1 MMPSPLLDHLPR
13 FPLATLP
20 TPLHEATRLRD
31 ALGGSGRCPRILI
44 KRDDLTGLAFGGN
57 KVRKLEF
64 LVGDAL
70 ANGATTL
77 VTCGAAQSNHARATA
92 AAAVAAG
99 LRAIL
104 ILYPGDPAPESQGNL
119 LLDQL
124 LGAELKWIESG
135 AGRDAAIRTA
145 AEGARAAGETPYE
158 IPVGGSGPIGAA
170 GYMTMTIELKAQLE
184 VLSAEPSWLYF
195 ASGSGGTQAGIAVA
209 AQLLGMTYQVRG
221 VLDSPDSP
229 EFRTRMLDAAHGAA
243 ELVSSD
249 LRLRSK
255 DFVAIDGYYGE
266 GYAVPTPEA
275 DAAIL
280 LLARTEA
287 LFLDPVYSAKAM
299 SALIDHIRTG
309 QIRPDETVVFV
320 HTGGTPALFA
330 TAGRLAEIARAG

>member
-1 MMPSPLLDHLPR
+1 MLDHLPR

-20 TPLHEATRLRD
+20 TPLHEANRLRE
-31 ALGGSGRCPRILI
+31 ALGGPDRCPRILI

-70 ANGATTL
+70 EKGATTL
-77 VTCGAAQSNHARATA
+77 ITCGAAQSNHARAAA

-104 ILYPGDPAPESQGNL
+104 VLYPSEPRQEPQGNL
-119 LLDQL
+119 LLDLL
-124 LGAELKWIESG
+124 LGAEIRWIESG
-135 AGRDAAIRTA
+135 AGRDAAIRA
-145 AEGARAAGETPYE
+145 VAGEVRAGGELPYE
-158 IPVGGSGPIGAA
+158 SPVGGSGPIGAA
-170 GYMTMTIELKAQLE
+170 GYMTMTIELKAQL
-184 VLSAEPSWLYF
+184 AELAADPGWLYF
-195 ASGSGGTQAGIAVA
+195 ASGSGGTQAGIALA
-209 AQLLGMTYQVRG
+209 ARLLEMPYRVLG

-229 EFRTRMLDAAHGAA
+229 ELQTRMLDAAHGAA
-243 ELVSSD
+243 ALVGSD
-249 LRLRSK
+249 LRLTPA
-255 DFVAIDGYYGE
+255 DLAPLDGYFGE

-287 LFLDPVYSAKAM
+287 IFLDPVYSAKAM
-299 SALIDHIRTG
+299 SALLEHIRTG
-309 QIRPDETVVFV
+309 QIEPNETVVFV

-330 TAGRLAEIARAG
+330 AAQRLAGVAQRG